1 MLQAVNKKKAKVIR
15 DKLVVEV
22 WNKIWGKAEMQE
34 AKWNSG
40 GRNREGGDVKE
51 NENGRKKRKLKE
63 IKKKKSRK

>member
-1 MLQAVNKKKAKVIR
+1 
-15 DKLVVEV
+15 
-22 WNKIWGKAEMQE
+22 MQE